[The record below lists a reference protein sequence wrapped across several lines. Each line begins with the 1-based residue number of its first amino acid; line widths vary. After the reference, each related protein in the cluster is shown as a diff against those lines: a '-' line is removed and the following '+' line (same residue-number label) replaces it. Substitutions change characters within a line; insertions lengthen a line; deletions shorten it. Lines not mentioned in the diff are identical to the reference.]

1 MNAGLRGIPR
11 ISAALGAAA
20 ALLLMGAAPVHAL
33 PPEAPRPQDTAAAAS
48 AAAAAA
54 ARSGV
59 SPNPCARLTAGEV
72 KFDVGAADRVTFAT
86 AHAYGESEV
95 LITGCVA
102 DGEGGYEQEWQA
114 TGFAGRNGF
123 APAGR
128 MWENT
133 LFSPT
138 GTFTV
143 TEALGRKN
151 PGTELE
157 YYTLNEASRWGGEKG
172 PTYNQY
178 FEGTGGP
185 ADENLWRYMNSGLYE
200 QAAVINWNRPP
211 DMPVTQGASFAIFLH
226 AGNART
232 WGCISTDL
240 PTVERFL
247 RTAVPGD
254 RMVMGIQPDVFI
266 PSTARSDA
274 AAAAREAEGLAAE
287 ARAAE
292 ARASAKAAAGRE
304 GGEGEPHWEPYAVVG
319 FSVALFAAYL
329 AAKLRS
335 SRAERAQRETQVPQ

>member
-1 MNAGLRGIPR
+1 MNAELRGIPR

-20 ALLLMGAAPVHAL
+20 ALLLTGAAPVHAL
-33 PPEAPRPQDTAAAAS
+33 SRDTLPAQETAATPAVAS
-48 AAAAAA
+48 
-54 ARSGV
+54 GI
-59 SPNPCARLTAGEV
+59 SPNPCERLAAGEV
-72 KFDVGAADRVTFAT
+72 KFDAGTADRVTFAT
-86 AHAYGESEV
+86 ARAYGESEV

-151 PGTELE
+151 PGTELA
-157 YYTLNEASRWGGEKG
+157 YYTVNEASRWGGEKG

-178 FEGTGGP
+178 FEGAGGP

-226 AGNART
+226 AGNAKT

-240 PTVERFL
+240 FTVTTFL

-254 RMVMGIQPDVFI
+254 RMVMGIEEDVFI
-266 PSTARSDA
+266 PSTARSEA
-274 AAAAREAEGLAAE
+274 AAAARDAEERAAEERAAE
-287 ARAAE
+287 ARAA
-292 ARASAKAAAGRE
+292 AKAALARE
-304 GGEGEPHWEPYAVVG
+304 AEEVEPHWEPYAVVG
-319 FSVALFAAYL
+319 FSVLLFAAYV
-329 AAKLRS
+329 AAKVRA
-335 SRAERAQRETQVPQ
+335 SRAERAQRTTQVTQ

>member
-1 MNAGLRGIPR
+1 MTTTAT
-11 ISAALGAAA
+11 AGAAA
-20 ALLLMGAAPVHAL
+20 TAPAAVPS
-33 PPEAPRPQDTAAAAS
+33 PTAAAI
-48 AAAAAA
+48 
-54 ARSGV
+54 SGV
-59 SPNPCARLTAGEV
+59 SPNPCARLAADEV
-72 KFDVGAADRVTFAT
+72 KFDVGTADRVTFAT
-86 AHAYGESEV
+86 ARAYGESEV

-102 DGEGGYEQEWQA
+102 DGDGGYEQEWQA
-114 TGFAGRNGF
+114 TGFAGRSGF

-133 LFSPT
+133 LYSPT

-151 PGTELE
+151 PGTELA
-157 YYTLNEASRWGGEKG
+157 YYTVNESSRWGGEKG

-226 AGNART
+226 AGNAKT

-240 PTVERFL
+240 ATVTTFL
-247 RTAVPGD
+247 RSAVPGD
-254 RMVMGIQPDVFI
+254 RMVMGIQDDVFI
-266 PSTARSDA
+266 ASTARSDA
-274 AAAAREAEGLAAE
+274 AAAAREAAKQAAE
-287 ARAAE
+287 ERAVEERAA
-292 ARASAKAAAGRE
+292 AKAAAARE
-304 GGEGEPHWEPYAVVG
+304 AEAADPHWEPYAVAG

-329 AAKLRS
+329 VAKLRS
-335 SRAERAQRETQVPQ
+335 SRAERAERAEAAEREAQVPQ